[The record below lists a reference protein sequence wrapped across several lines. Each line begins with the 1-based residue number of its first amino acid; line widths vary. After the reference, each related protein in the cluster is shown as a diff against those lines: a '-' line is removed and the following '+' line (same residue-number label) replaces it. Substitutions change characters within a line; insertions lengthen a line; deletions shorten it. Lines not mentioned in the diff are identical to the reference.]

1 MVFVSDTWNNR
12 IQVFDADGTFI
23 RAFGEAGDGPGYF
36 ARPKGISI
44 DSDGHVWVA
53 DGVQDRVQVF
63 TPEGRLLIYMGEHGL
78 LPGQFQSLAN
88 VMVDKNNRVLT
99 TELYPGRLQVFRY
112 YTNSEAKAE
121 LDRRNAEGKKKASQK
136 EPTSSS
142 APAVKN

>member
-1 MVFVSDTWNNR
+1 MEGGDSLPLRRGPGRFH
-12 IQVFDADGTFI
+12 
-23 RAFGEAGDGPGYF
+23 EAGDGPGFF

-44 DSDGHVWVA
+44 DGDGHIWVA
-53 DGVQDRVQVF
+53 DAIQNRVQVF
-63 TPEGRLLIYMGEHGL
+63 TPEGRLLIYMGESGL

-121 LDRRNAEGKKKASQK
+121 LDRRNAVGRKATDQKKPVASSVP
-136 EPTSSS
+136 ES
-142 APAVKN
+142 KN